1 MGEFDHCRLDVYRK
15 ALGAYRAAQRLAP
28 RIRRAD
34 FPLADQLIRAVMSI
48 VLNIAEGSGERSRK
62 EKARF
67 YRMARRSAAEAA
79 AALDLAAIVDP
90 MLAPELAALQKE
102 LGEIAAMLTTMI
114 KRLETPSPSPSP
126 SPSPKH

>member
-1 MGEFDHCRLDVYRK
+1 
-15 ALGAYRAAQRLAP
+15 
-28 RIRRAD
+28 
-34 FPLADQLIRAVMSI
+34 